1 MCSECCP
8 SQSEG
13 LFAVVWLRNAS
24 DVRLYGYGGNA
35 CPQKSYPA
43 GFAQVTPSL
52 FRVDDSRAITLVNL
66 ISYDMASTLALQA
79 APATRGLAASD
90 GAGAGVACS
99 APDEWVGVV
108 ERQAGRQASA
118 TLPLDR
124 PVLWR
129 RT

>member
-1 MCSECCP
+1 M
-8 SQSEG
+8 
-13 LFAVVWLRNAS
+13 
-24 DVRLYGYGGNA
+24 RLYGYGGNA
-35 CPQKSYPA
+35 CPQQTYPA

-79 APATRGLAASD
+79 ALAAPGLTASD
-90 GAGAGVACS
+90 GAGVACS

-108 ERQAGRQASA
+108 ERLAGRQASA